1 MSQLKVNSIIP
12 VSGVPTGGG
21 GGIIQVK
28 QAIKTDTFSTT
39 TNPGSVS
46 AIDIPSLSVAI
57 TPTSNSSKI
66 LIFCNVGGHVHNS
79 MGGALLIHRSISGGS
94 SGTLSTGLADAGNNR
109 LRSNFT
115 GNLYTTDGGGALDLQ
130 LHCMSF
136 ILDSPATT
144 NAVTYKAQLQK
155 LANND
160 LYCINRSESDNDSND
175 EARTTSQITVMEV
188 SA

>member
-1 MSQLKVNSIIP
+1 MSTLKVNSIIP
-12 VSGVPTGGG
+12 VAGVPTGGG

-39 TNPGSVS
+39 SNSGGVQI
-46 AIDIPSLSVAI
+46 IDIPSLSVTI
-57 TPTSNSSKI
+57 TPTSSSSKI
-66 LIFCNVGGHVHNS
+66 LITANVGGHVHNS
-79 MGGALLIHRSISGGS
+79 MGGALLINRSISGGAT
-94 SGTLSTGLADAGNNR
+94 GTLATGLADSASSR
-109 LRSNFT
+109 LRSNFS
-115 GNLYTTDGGGALDLQ
+115 GNLYTTDGSGSLDLQ
-130 LHCMSF
+130 LHCACR

-144 NAVTYKAQLQK
+144 NAVTYKCQLQK

-175 EARTTSQITVMEV
+175 EARTTSQIMVMEV

>member
-1 MSQLKVNSIIP
+1 MSTLKVNSIIP
-12 VSGVPTGGG
+12 VAGVPTGGG

-28 QAIKTDTFSTT
+28 QAIKTNVFSTT
-39 TNPGSVS
+39 ANSGGV
-46 AIDIPSLSVAI
+46 AIIDIPDLTVTI
-57 TPTSNSSKI
+57 TPTSNTSKI

-79 MGGALLIHRSISGGS
+79 MGGSLLINRSISGGS
-94 SGTLSTGLADAGNNR
+94 SGTLSTGLSDADGNR

-115 GNLYTTDGGGALDLQ
+115 GNLYTTDGGGSLDLQ

-160 LYCINRSESDNDSND
+160 LYCINRDESDDNTNDT
-175 EARTTSQITVMEV
+175 ARTTSQITVMEV